1 MRGLFLAAKQI
12 IDQDDIKIVSFDLFD
27 TLLFRPCMSGN
38 DILRMFS
45 EFVKKEY
52 NIDITNLRL
61 SAEKS
66 LGNPYASIREIWHYI
81 AEEKEISLELSE
93 VLAEKEFEFQR
104 KFLFPRRVVKD
115 IFDYAV
121 QKGKKVIVVSDM
133 YFTSEQI
140 EKILAMNGYSGVSDV
155 YVSCEQRATKR
166 TGSLFDVVL
175 LKENIQTP
183 TEIFHIGDSRKAD
196 VIAPQAKGITVLH
209 IPRNISKFKEYFAT
223 SPSSDD
229 FDDCLYENIVYGFS
243 IHRLI
248 ESSEKYSDNL
258 PLITYA
264 HLVVF
269 PMLIHVALFLLFD
282 PQIQKSNTYR
292 KLYFASRDGFLTK
305 KAYDILSS
313 YVTECLESEYLLVSR
328 ITAATITEE
337 NFFDRM
343 FASFIPENCTLRE
356 FIVPTVT
363 NDALR
368 DQLLSELSEE
378 ELSLSV
384 CRDRECCMKLL
395 SNYKE
400 VLDQHHQE
408 KKNAAYLYYSKAF
421 ANATSVLIADCGFS
435 GTISN
440 YLSKGFNSRIKF
452 DKAFFWENKKNK
464 QLDRINKTKTYTAF
478 SQKKGHALGP
488 MVECFFSEV
497 SGSCIGFNCGKDG
510 NIEPIFE
517 ELWQPDKMKE
527 DIRLIQDISIDLVK
541 EFSDVYGS
549 YLPLLVDSSLKTVMT
564 FVLMFFAE
572 ENIEELS
579 MFNNIRFKETYL
591 HDMNSE
597 SLGDMMLHRNSRGD
611 CKENG

>member
-1 MRGLFLAAKQI
+1 MRGLFSEAKQI

-38 DILRMFS
+38 DLLRLFS
-45 EFVKKEY
+45 ELVKKEY

-61 SAEKS
+61 SAENL

-81 AEEKEISLELSE
+81 AKQNGITLELAE
-93 VLAEKEFEFQR
+93 VLAEKEFNFQR
-104 KFLFPRRVVKD
+104 NFLLPRRLVKD

-121 QKGKKVIVVSDM
+121 QKGKKIIVVSDM

-140 EKILAMNGYSGVSDV
+140 EKILAMNGYSGVSGV

-166 TGSLFDVVL
+166 TGALFDVML

-183 TEIFHIGDSRKAD
+183 TEILHIGDSRKAD

-209 IPRNISKFKEYFAT
+209 IPRNISKFKERFAT
-223 SPSSDD
+223 YFPSDK

-243 IHRLI
+243 IHSLI
-248 ESSEKYSDNL
+248 ENSEKYLDNL

-264 HLVVF
+264 HLIVF
-269 PMLIHVALFLLFD
+269 PMLLHVALFLLFD
-282 PQIQKSNTYR
+282 SQIQKNNTYR

-313 YVTECLESEYLLVSR
+313 HVEKCLESDYLLVSR

-337 NFFDRM
+337 DFFDRM

-356 FIVPTVT
+356 FIVPTIT

-368 DQLLSELSEE
+368 DQLLSEFSEE

-384 CRDRECCMKLL
+384 CRDREHCIKLL

-400 VLDQHHQE
+400 VLNQHHQE

-421 ANATSVLIADCGFS
+421 TNAASVLIADCGFS

-452 DKAFFWENKKNK
+452 DKAFFWENKKNR
-464 QLDRINKTKTYTAF
+464 QLDRINETRTYTAF

-488 MVECFFSEV
+488 MVESLFSEL
-497 SGSCIGFNCGKDG
+497 SGSCIGFNCKKNGD
-510 NIEPIFE
+510 IEPIFE
-517 ELWQPDKMKE
+517 ELWQPNKMKE
-527 DIRLIQDISIDLVK
+527 DIRLIQELSIELVK
-541 EFSDVYGS
+541 GFADVYGS
-549 YLPLLVDSSLKTVMT
+549 YLPLFVNSSLQIVMA
-564 FVLMFFAE
+564 FFLMFFTE

-579 MFNNIRFKETYL
+579 VFNNIRFKETYL
-591 HDMNSE
+591 QDMNSE

>member
-1 MRGLFLAAKQI
+1 MSDLFLEAKQI

-38 DILRMFS
+38 DLLRLFS
-45 EFVKKEY
+45 ATVEKEY

-61 SAEKS
+61 SAEKM
-66 LGNPYASIREIWHYI
+66 LKNPHASTREIWHYI
-81 AEEKEISLELSE
+81 AEQKGITLELAE
-93 VLAEKEFEFQR
+93 VLVEKEFNFQLN
-104 KFLFPRRVVKD
+104 FLFPRCLVKD
-115 IFDYAV
+115 IFNYAV

-140 EKILAMNGYSGVSDV
+140 RKILDVNGYSGVSAV
-155 YVSCEQRATKR
+155 YVSCEQGATKR
-166 TGSLFDVVL
+166 TGDLFDVVL

-183 TEIFHIGDSRKAD
+183 TDVFHIGDSRKAD

-209 IPRNISKFKEYFAT
+209 IPRDISEFKERFAT
-223 SPSSDD
+223 SPLLDD
-229 FDDCLYENIVYGFS
+229 FGDYLYENIVYGFS

-264 HLVVF
+264 HLVMF
-269 PMLIHVALFLLFD
+269 PMLLHVALYLLFD

-305 KAYDILSS
+305 KAYDILST
-313 YVTECLESEYLLVSR
+313 YVAECLESDYLLISR
-328 ITAATITEE
+328 ITAATLTED

-343 FASFIPENCTLRE
+343 DASFIPENCTLRD

-363 NDALR
+363 NDELR

-378 ELSLSV
+378 QLSLSV
-384 CRDRECCMKLL
+384 CRDREFCMKLL

-452 DKAFFWENKKNK
+452 DKAFFWENQKNK
-464 QLDRINKTKTYTAF
+464 QLDCINKTKTYTAF

-488 MVECFFSEV
+488 MVESLFSEV
-497 SGSCIGFNCGKDG
+497 SGSCIGFNCKKNGD
-510 NIEPIFE
+510 IEPVFE
-517 ELWQPDKMKE
+517 ELWQPNKMKE
-527 DIRLIQDISIDLVK
+527 DISLIQEISIELVK
-541 EFSDVYGS
+541 GFADVYGS
-549 YLPLLVDSSLKTVMT
+549 YLPLIVDSSLQTVMA